1 MILNR
6 NLLSDDVVE
15 LRRRLV
21 STAEERWHRVVREP
35 LFLEGVRPR
44 SERVE
49 TVLFS
54 LLEPVLGSVHEQARV
69 AVELRGWNVQEGR
82 REAVEVVASIASVA
96 EDDFFGVVVEG
107 ADLAG
112 LQQSPSV
119 VFIGR

>member
-1 MILNR
+1 
-6 NLLSDDVVE
+6 LLSDDVVE

-96 EDDFFGVVVEG
+96 EDDFFGVVVVG